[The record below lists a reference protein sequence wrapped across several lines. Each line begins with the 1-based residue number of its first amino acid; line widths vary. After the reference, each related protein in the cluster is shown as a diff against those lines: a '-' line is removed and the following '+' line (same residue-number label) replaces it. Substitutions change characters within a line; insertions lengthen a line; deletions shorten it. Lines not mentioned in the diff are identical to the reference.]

1 MSVDLEDWYH
11 YYPIKKWEKMP
22 SRIEEPTFWLLDEFA
37 KRKINATFFILG
49 YIADRHPGI
58 VKRLWSEGHE
68 IGIHG
73 YDHGLAFQ
81 KSPEEFE
88 KDVKM
93 ALEAVEKAVG
103 FKPNLYR
110 APSFS
115 ITKGITWA
123 WPILARNGISRDSS
137 LFAAR
142 RIDGGYTNIPRA
154 PFRFRV
160 EDIYEIIE
168 YPILPKQ
175 IGPLKIPFSGGGYFR
190 LLPLNLSISWIRKAT
205 FPVMFYI
212 HPRDFDPQM
221 PVISE
226 LGWLR
231 RRMVYHGLNSA
242 REKFRALLDI
252 IPFSS
257 IERAYGEEY
266 VQAYNL
272 YRK

>member
-11 YYPIKKWEKMP
+11 YYPIKKWDQMS
-22 SRIEEPTFWLLDEFA
+22 SRIEEPTCWLLDEFA

-49 YIADRHPGI
+49 YIAERHPDI
-58 VKRLWSEGHE
+58 VKRIWSEGHE

-93 ALEAVEKAVG
+93 ALEAVDKAVG
-103 FKPNLYR
+103 FKPSLYR

-115 ITKGITWA
+115 ITKEISWV
-123 WPILARNGISRDSS
+123 WPILAKNGICRDSS
-137 LFAAR
+137 LFAAPR
-142 RIDGGYTNIPRA
+142 MDGGYTNIPKS
-154 PFRFRV
+154 PFRFVV
-160 EDIYEIIE
+160 EDNFEIIE

-175 IGPLKIPFSGGGYFR
+175 IGPLKVPFSGGGYFR
-190 LLPLNLSISWIRKAT
+190 LLPLSLSIRWIRKSLA
-205 FPVMFYI
+205 PVMFYI
-212 HPRDFDPQM
+212 HLRDFDVQL
-221 PVISE
+221 PVINE

-231 RRMVYHGLNSA
+231 RQMVYHGLNSA
-242 REKFRALLDI
+242 REKFRALIDT

-257 IERAYGEEY
+257 IEKTYRKEY
-266 VQAYNL
+266 VQAYNF